1 MGDTRASVGDRVTE
15 RDPLIPTS
23 GDAEQKKATPLPTS
37 LFPLLLEIRL
47 PLELINVLEQLKSS
61 SCV

>member
-1 MGDTRASVGDRVTE
+1 MTE